1 MEGAG
6 TCGELCEH
14 CLLTPG
20 PSLAAASAVSGHLS
34 TSHQWPPAPSMAPA
48 CVGCAWDV
56 PCPSL
61 QPGWFAVC
69 GQWLRAELPDSH
81 PLPNPLPSSCGFSR
95 VKVLQVVQSQRGCG
109 EWSRQGMELAG
120 SGVAAPG
127 RSVPAVP
134 VPVCHPQCPSS
145 CSKGLD
151 QSQGGGWVIA
161 LSLDFWRG
169 RQMPST
175 CQSPPGERCHITNSP
190 VGLCHD
196 ALWKLRPRMRLW
208 AGTGFRALLPSFPL
222 EFGTNMPLRSRALVT
237 FLPPCLVWGQHP
249 RRQEQPC
256 PCRGAGLALRRT
268 WASWS
273 TSCKMDS
280 RSLANPPPTA
290 SPPRKQ
296 STEPAQ
302 GFSQEA
308 VAC

>member
-1 MEGAG
+1 MVCSVWAVAAGRAARLSPSAQPSPLFLRVFPCKGAPGCPEPAGLWGMEPAGNGAG
-6 TCGELCEH
+6 
-14 CLLTPG
+14 
-20 PSLAAASAVSGHLS
+20 
-34 TSHQWPPAPSMAPA
+34 W
-48 CVGCAWDV
+48 
-56 PCPSL
+56 
-61 QPGWFAVC
+61 
-69 GQWLRAELPDSH
+69 
-81 PLPNPLPSSCGFSR
+81 
-95 VKVLQVVQSQRGCG
+95 QR
-109 EWSRQGMELAG
+109 
-120 SGVAAPG
+120 VAAPG
-127 RSVPAVP
+127 RSVPAAP
-134 VPVCHPQCPSS
+134 VPVCHPRCPSS

-208 AGTGFRALLPSFPL
+208 AGTEFRALLPSFPL

-237 FLPPCLVWGQHP
+237 FLTPCLVWGQHP

-256 PCRGAGLALRRT
+256 PCRGAGLVLRRT